1 MFFKYLWVKFPCV
14 YVSLSFGLF
23 FEDKGHNLYQLFKTY
38 HALVSS
44 LSDILD
50 S

>member
-1 MFFKYLWVKFPCV
+1 MCMRVFHLVCF
-14 YVSLSFGLF
+14 S
-23 FEDKGHNLYQLFKTY
+23 EAKGHNLYQLFKTY
-38 HALVSS
+38 HVLVFS